1 MTGVIKGVVILSE
14 AKDLKLHRSS
24 RWRGCGRLRG
34 VAGRCTRRYE
44 REAWRLGFIRI
55 AGVDEV
61 GRGALFGPVVAAAVI
76 LNPARRIPGVDDSKK
91 LSALKRLRLTE
102 KIQERAVAWAV
113 AEVLPERI
121 DAWNI
126 YQASR
131 QAMEQALAALDP
143 AADFVLS
150 DAMRLEL
157 PVPCRA
163 VIHGDARSVSIA
175 AASILAKVHR
185 DRLIT
190 DWDRVYPGY
199 GLARH
204 KGYATREHLARL
216 RQQGPTPLHRRSF
229 APVRESLAILH
240 AAEQN
245 PLPF

>member
-1 MTGVIKGVVILSE
+1 
-14 AKDLKLHRSS
+14 
-24 RWRGCGRLRG
+24 

-44 REAWRLGFIRI
+44 RQAWQLGFTRI

-76 LNPARRIPGVDDSKK
+76 LDPARRIPGLDDSKK
-91 LSALKRLRLTE
+91 LSAVKRLLLTE
-102 KIQERAVAWAV
+102 KIQARAVACAV
-113 AEVLPERI
+113 AEVLPARI

-131 QAMEQALAALDP
+131 QAMEQALARLSP

-150 DAMRLEL
+150 DALRLEL

-163 VIHGDARSVSIA
+163 VIHGDARSISIA

-185 DRLIT
+185 DRLMET
-190 DWDRVYPGY
+190 WDREFPGY

-204 KGYATREHLARL
+204 KGYATREHLERL

-229 APVRESLAILH
+229 APVRESLAILE
-240 AAEQN
+240 AAEQS

>member
-1 MTGVIKGVVILSE
+1 M
-14 AKDLKLHRSS
+14 
-24 RWRGCGRLRG
+24 
-34 VAGRCTRRYE
+34 AGRCTRRYE
-44 REAWRLGFIRI
+44 RQAGRLGFLRI

-76 LNPARRIPGVDDSKK
+76 LNPARRIPGLDDSKK
-91 LSALKRLRLTE
+91 LTAARRRLLSE
-102 KIQERAVAWAV
+102 KILERAVAWAV

-131 QAMEQALAALDP
+131 QAMERALKDLKP
-143 AADFVLS
+143 PADFILS

-157 PVPCRA
+157 PIPCRA

-190 DWDRVYPGY
+190 DWDREFPGY

-245 PLPF
+245 SLPF

>member
-1 MTGVIKGVVILSE
+1 M
-14 AKDLKLHRSS
+14 
-24 RWRGCGRLRG
+24 
-34 VAGRCTRRYE
+34 AGRCTRRYE
-44 REAWRLGFIRI
+44 REAGRLGFLRI

-76 LNPARRIPGVDDSKK
+76 LNPARRIPGLDDSKK
-91 LSALKRLRLTE
+91 LTAARRRLLSE

-131 QAMEQALAALDP
+131 QAMERALKDLKP
-143 AADFVLS
+143 PADFILS

-157 PVPCRA
+157 PIPCRA

-175 AASILAKVHR
+175 AASILAKVYR
-185 DRLIT
+185 DRLLE
-190 DWDRVYPGY
+190 DWDREFPGY

-204 KGYATREHLARL
+204 KGYATREHLERL

>member
-1 MTGVIKGVVILSE
+1 M
-14 AKDLKLHRSS
+14 
-24 RWRGCGRLRG
+24 
-34 VAGRCTRRYE
+34 AGRCTRRYE
-44 REAWRLGFIRI
+44 RQAGRLGFLRI

-76 LNPARRIPGVDDSKK
+76 LDPARRIPGLDDSKK
-91 LSALKRLRLTE
+91 LTAARRRLLSE

-131 QAMEQALAALDP
+131 QAMEQALKDLKP
-143 AADFVLS
+143 PADFILS

-157 PVPCRA
+157 PIPCRA

-175 AASILAKVHR
+175 AASILAKVYR
-185 DRLIT
+185 DRLLE
-190 DWDRVYPGY
+190 DWDREFPGY